1 MPCRSPCFY
10 STTCLCNYSCVVC
23 RFLILSPPIH
33 PHVPWYF
40 ITYDKLIAEIH
51 MLMGTPAKAA
61 PEAGQNM
68 ELAQAP
74 AQPAAPATEIHAL

>member
-1 MPCRSPCFY
+1 MCASELSSLLLLNDDLTVRIFPVAFSFSVALFPC
-10 STTCLCNYSCVVC
+10 
-23 RFLILSPPIH
+23 
-33 PHVPWYF
+33 YF
-40 ITYDKLIAEIH
+40 AVHLKLIAEIH

-61 PEAGQNM
+61 PEAAQNV